1 MRLMAKLGFDGH
13 WVAMVMACIKTM
25 SYSIILNGEP
35 HGLIHPSRGIRQGDP
50 ISSYLFLLCAKGLSS
65 LIRNVAFNNTIHG
78 VSVCRDG
85 PKISHLLFVD
95 DSLVFCEASLVECE
109 RLGLLLKLYEA
120 ALGQK
125 INRQK
130 TAIFFSKNTEA
141 MVRFDI

>member
-1 MRLMAKLGFDGH
+1 M
-13 WVAMVMACIKTM
+13 W
-25 SYSIILNGEP
+25 P
-35 HGLIHPSRGIRQGDP
+35 
-50 ISSYLFLLCAKGLSS
+50 
-65 LIRNVAFNNTIHG
+65 FNNTIHG

-85 PKISHLLFVD
+85 PKISHLLFAD